1 MRKLLDMPFEE
12 LYAQFPYMD
21 DFYKSIGV
29 DAPDTAKHRSFS
41 DWLEYQDPYD
51 LKDKGLNSEE
61 IEENFLLFYERMTN
75 RETVD
80 SSVQSVTIL
89 GGTDK
94 DGNAE
99 NFELTLKRGDVVSVV
114 GPTGSGKSR
123 LLADIEW
130 LAQADTPTHRRI
142 LINGEKPDTKWR
154 YSLEGKLVAELSQNM
169 NYVMDVSVGDF
180 LEIHGKSRRV
190 DNIAEK
196 KELIIKAANALV
208 GEEIYPDVPLT
219 ALSGGQSR
227 ALMIADTAH
236 LSSSPIV
243 LIDEIEN
250 AGIDRKKAISVLLDA
265 EKIILLATHDPVLAL
280 SAERRIVM
288 HNGAVSALIQ
298 TTEKEKEKLKEL
310 EEMNNLLIHYRDLLK
325 QGQLVEE

>member
-1 MRKLLDMPFEE
+1 M
-12 LYAQFPYMD
+12 
-21 DFYKSIGV
+21 
-29 DAPDTAKHRSFS
+29 
-41 DWLEYQDPYD
+41 
-51 LKDKGLNSEE
+51 
-61 IEENFLLFYERMTN
+61 
-75 RETVD
+75 
-80 SSVQSVTIL
+80 
-89 GGTDK
+89 
-94 DGNAE
+94 
-99 NFELTLKRGDVVSVV
+99 
-114 GPTGSGKSR
+114 
-123 LLADIEW
+123 
-130 LAQADTPTHRRI
+130 
-142 LINGEKPDTKWR
+142 
-154 YSLEGKLVAELSQNM
+154 AELSQNM

-227 ALMIADTAH
+227 ALMIADTAY